1 MERILLLMAAP
12 SYLDAE
18 PAVLSAAQQ
27 AASAQRLTFGLCLAE
42 EPDEESLQR
51 MRGVSGLRYLA
62 PWQDAWHATEA
73 LWQGETFILIAN
85 TGLRFASKWDIGLIH
100 AWRKAP
106 LAEPDKALLS
116 GCLPEPADP
125 VDAVRP
131 IGVDGFDEG
140 GDLIPRKGTP
150 LRYAEKPQR
159 ALLLSP
165 GFCFGPAA
173 FFRAAEHSG
182 DAPWITALREGWQPM
197 TLHRPL
203 LRQNGPY
210 ELPPFPCPQA
220 FAEEMELGTQYGV
233 HADTREA
240 EARARTGLFS
250 TDLSYPMRPPAAVR
264 AQEAAKAQARVR
276 AVPLM
281 VTAMLPHL
289 MGHEP
294 TPEET
299 MHDFAMLCS
308 IKALPLVAFGDTAHL
323 RWMEP
328 LLANTVEF
336 KKRYGLRLP
345 EKLAD
350 QPPERLMP
358 LSKAALLAQARERQL
373 NHTHYG
379 WLDPDALRW
388 PVAPF
393 ASLQWDAVCTDA
405 IVLAIVDGKPDTTA
419 VIVPENYV
427 LPLRETMAEQCRAA
441 LWGTGALP
449 EETELW
455 RDTMKL
461 HPDWFRPVE
470 LPEERRLLSLILTAR
485 GEEFHTEA

>member
-1 MERILLLMAAP
+1 MERILVLMAAP
-12 SYLDAE
+12 SFADAE
-18 PAVLSAAQQ
+18 AAVLSAANR
-27 AASAQRLTFGLCLAE
+27 AASTQRLTFGLCLAE
-42 EPDEESLQR
+42 EPDDEALQR
-51 MRGVSGLRYLA
+51 MRAIPGLRYLA
-62 PWQDAWHATEA
+62 PWEDPWHAADA

-85 TGLRFASKWDIGLIH
+85 EGLRFASQWDIGLIH

-106 LAEPDKALLS
+106 LAEPDRAVLS
-116 GCLPEPADP
+116 GCPPEPADP

-131 IGVDGFDEG
+131 IGVGGFDGEG
-140 GDLIPRKGTP
+140 RLLPRKGTP

-159 ALLLSP
+159 ALLIHP

-173 FFRAAEHSG
+173 FFRAAEQSP
-182 DAPWITALREGWQPM
+182 DAPWMTALRGGWQPM
-197 TLHRPL
+197 TLHRTL
-203 LRQNGPY
+203 LRQAVPY
-210 ELPPFPCPQA
+210 ELPPFPCTED
-220 FAEEMELGTQYGV
+220 FAADMELGLQYGV

-250 TDLSYPMRPPAAVR
+250 TDLSYPMRPPAAIR
-264 AQEAAKAQARVR
+264 AQEAARAQARVR

-289 MGHEP
+289 MGHEA
-294 TPEET
+294 TPGET
-299 MHDFAMLCS
+299 MHDFAMLCA
-308 IKALPLVAFGDTAHL
+308 IKALPLVAFGDVEHL
-323 RWMEP
+323 HRMAP

-350 QPPERLMP
+350 QPPEKLMP

-379 WLDPDALRW
+379 WLDADVLRW
-388 PVAPF
+388 PVPPF
-393 ASLQWDAVCTDA
+393 ASLQWDAICTDG
-405 IVLAIVDGKPDTTA
+405 ILLAVVNGKPDTTA

-441 LWGTGALP
+441 LWGTGVLP
-449 EETELW
+449 DETELW
-455 RDTMKL
+455 SDTMKL